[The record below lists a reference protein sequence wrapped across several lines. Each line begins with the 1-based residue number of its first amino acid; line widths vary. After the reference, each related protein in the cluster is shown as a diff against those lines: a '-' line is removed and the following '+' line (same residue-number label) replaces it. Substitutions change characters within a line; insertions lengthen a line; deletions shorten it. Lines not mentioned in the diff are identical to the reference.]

1 MFQNPF
7 FKALLQE
14 VLADSEQNLER
25 AILPEHMFGDDGD
38 ESESAESLVD
48 DEGAVDEV
56 EDFMVPAQAAL
67 GIGLQKDLSF
77 ADEVAEAEPHSLMT
91 PLTMTPLKM
100 MNRRLRRSLA
110 QKLSHGANASCSTM
124 KAQPSDQRM
133 LARKWI
139 RLISLVRLASG

>member
-1 MFQNPF
+1 MAQNPF

-67 GIGLQKDLSF
+67 GLPLLIFSGSTPTGVDLTNRTIG
-77 ADEVAEAEPHSLMT
+77 HSI
-91 PLTMTPLKM
+91 
-100 MNRRLRRSLA
+100 A
-110 QKLSHGANASCSTM
+110 
-124 KAQPSDQRM
+124 
-133 LARKWI
+133 AR
-139 RLISLVRLASG
+139 